1 VTLLSVEARE
11 ALSVADPTPEA
22 RAELAVLSLRWRCLA
37 DIFGHDVATSSPL
50 MQKTCR
56 RLCHLADVFKMPRP
70 PALGLGTGEDWTREL
85 LTATEALDALRRT
98 RLAEA
103 DRGGPV
109 RALLEAL
116 RFIASRAP
124 QPPDPEGLDVIR
136 RGLQALAPFL
146 HLRAELSSLATPFR
160 EALAPDFAFLWPGEA
175 QGDDVGVI
183 HLSRRALLERMLRR
197 MLSKTAI
204 GGIHAPR
211 EQVLKGFPAH
221 QRGLAADG
229 LAHLVKARVAWEK
242 STPYGRRV
250 ALEPARIATVRGF
263 LEGQPFGVDVLD
275 RWVST
280 DAHENA
286 A

>member
-109 RALLEAL
+109 RALLE
-116 RFIASRAP
+116 
-124 QPPDPEGLDVIR
+124 
-136 RGLQALAPFL
+136 
-146 HLRAELSSLATPFR
+146 
-160 EALAPDFAFLWPGEA
+160 
-175 QGDDVGVI
+175 
-183 HLSRRALLERMLRR
+183 RMLRR